1 MIDFSA
7 LQGLTIPEGKVT
19 KIEAGGIVLWKL
31 QSDDPSTNKII
42 LEIKTANIN
51 SSGHTGILLDVYLK
65 SGGTA
70 TITYGDITET
80 ITDDGTVENPN
91 AQLVSF
97 SSVQNIPSS
106 GTLTIEGDCVA
117 FGIGTYT
124 AAKGGSFDYCS
135 CVAGITDFGNIKYI
149 PDYAFF
155 DCNEIVIPDI
165 PEGVESIGYC
175 SFDKYFDDSMV
186 YTDTLVL
193 PSTLKSIGSNAFVY
207 YNNSAG
213 IDRGSHVLNII
224 IKATTPPTLG
234 ADCFGV
240 LEYAPNIYVP
250 IGCGEIYKAADGWSV
265 YASKIMEVAE

>member
-7 LQGLTIPEGKVT
+7 LQGITIPEGNVT
-19 KIEAGGIVLWKL
+19 KIEAGGMVLWKL
-31 QSDDPSTNKII
+31 QSDNPSANKII
-42 LEIKTANIN
+42 LEVKTAKID
-51 SSGHTGILLDVYLK
+51 SSGNTGILLDVYLK

-91 AQLVSF
+91 AQIVSF

-124 AAKGGSFDYCS
+124 AAKGGNFNYCS
-135 CVAGITDFGNIKYI
+135 CVTGITDFGNIEYI
-149 PDYAFF
+149 PDYAFV
-155 DCNEIVIPDI
+155 DCQDLVIPNI
-165 PEGVESIGYC
+165 PEGVETIGAI
-175 SFDKYFDDSMV
+175 SFLKRFDDSMV

-193 PSTLKSIGSNAFVY
+193 PSTLKRIGSHAFIY
-207 YNNSAG
+207 ENTSTG
-213 IDRGSHVLNII
+213 IDKGSHVLNVII
-224 IKATTPPTLG
+224 NATTPPTLVD
-234 ADCFGV
+234 DCFGV